1 MPLLFSFL
9 FVKDMFV
16 ESLTVQ
22 AVTSSL
28 KFVSG
33 ERDHWRAAT
42 EEARRTS
49 ERLAIENNR

>member
-1 MPLLFSFL
+1 
-9 FVKDMFV
+9 MFV
-16 ESLTVQ
+16 DRLTVQ

-49 ERLAIENNR
+49 ERLAIENNRWVRLDSFP